1 MAKEKWISVPR
12 EAFLKFVSEYRP
24 KLVYDVCG
32 IFDPPIG
39 SYNDFSGGKAWPDS
53 VVCYISLGGMSHVDN
68 PYEYF
73 ILRGLTNEDGYLA
86 S

>member
-1 MAKEKWISVPR
+1 MDRMEMEKDKWTSVSR
-12 EAFLKFVSEYRP
+12 IEFRSFVSRYKP

-53 VVCYISLGGMSHVDN
+53 VICYISLGGKGDSTES
-68 PYEYF
+68 YEYF
-73 ILRGLTNEDGYLA
+73 ILRAMTNA
-86 S
+86 

>member
-1 MAKEKWISVPR
+1 MCELTMADEKWKGVSR
-12 EAFLKFVSEYRP
+12 EEFQSFVSRYKP

-39 SYNDFSGGKAWPDS
+39 SYNDFSCGKSWPDS
-53 VVCYISLGGMSHVDN
+53 VVCYISLGGISCPGN

-73 ILRGLTNEDGYLA
+73 ILRGMLD
-86 S
+86 

>member
-1 MAKEKWISVPR
+1 MCKWVMAEEKWKSVSR
-12 EAFLKFVSEYRP
+12 EEFQSFVSRYKP
-24 KLVYDVCG
+24 KLFYDVCG

-53 VVCYISLGGMSHVDN
+53 VVCYISLGGASHIDN
-68 PYEYF
+68 LYEYF
-73 ILRGLTNEDGYLA
+73 ILRGMLD